1 MIKRPMKGVALDDLS
16 QVQLPCYGSPKIDG
30 FRCLVGRQPL
40 TSRLGP
46 YRNPFVRSE
55 LSGLFEDAH
64 PLLDG
69 ELVVGEKRGPG
80 VLQRTSSGVT
90 NGQGKPDFTLW
101 VFDTPQAGYGFRDRL
116 ELANQIVT
124 QLGHDRIRFLRHK
137 LLSTT
142 DELERYAERCL
153 ERGYEGIITRS
164 VHGPYKEGKSTL
176 REQSMLKYKP
186 FIDAEGRIKGWYE
199 EQENTNEA
207 KRDATNKLKRSSSQE
222 GKKPKGTLGGLILE
236 DCTTKVEVR
245 VGGGFSAEQRR
256 ELWKLIQR
264 DPSALKGKLV
274 RYKKQKVGEKDK
286 PRHPNFVEFV
296 DFRPEWDFTE

>member
-1 MIKRPMKGVALDDLS
+1 MIKRPMKGVALDELA

-30 FRCLVGRQPL
+30 FRCLLGRYPL

-46 YRNPFVRSE
+46 FRNPFVRSE
-55 LSGLFEDAH
+55 LSGLFDDRI

-69 ELVVGEKRGPG
+69 ELVVGPKRGPG

-101 VFDTPQAGYGFRDRL
+101 VFDTPQLGYGFRDRL

-124 QLGHDRIRFLRHK
+124 HLGHDRIRFLRHK
-137 LLSTT
+137 LLSTPE
-142 DELERYAERCL
+142 ELEGYAARCL
-153 ERGYEGIITRS
+153 ERGYEGSIFRS

-176 REQSMLKYKP
+176 REQFMLKYKP

-207 KRDATNKLKRSSSQE
+207 KREATGKLKRSSAQS

-264 DPSALKGKLV
+264 NPSALKGKLV